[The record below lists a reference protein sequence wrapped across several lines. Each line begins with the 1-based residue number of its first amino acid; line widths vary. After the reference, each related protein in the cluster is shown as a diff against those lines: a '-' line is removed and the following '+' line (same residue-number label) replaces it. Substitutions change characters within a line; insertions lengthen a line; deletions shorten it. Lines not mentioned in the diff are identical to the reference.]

1 MQKVYLVTMWSG
13 GRPAKNWKTNEA
25 PELLANGTGVRFV
38 SRESKLTVSVIGS
51 ISIEEFESGKEELE
65 LELSK
70 FPRAE
75 VTEPNP
81 DDFDNSNIEKLF

>member
-1 MQKVYLVTMWSG
+1 MKKVYLVTMWSG
-13 GRPAKNWKTNEA
+13 GRPAKNWKTMEE
-25 PELLANGTGVRFV
+25 PELLPNGTGIRFV

-75 VTEPNP
+75 ASEPTGF
-81 DDFDNSNIEKLF
+81 DDSNIEKFR